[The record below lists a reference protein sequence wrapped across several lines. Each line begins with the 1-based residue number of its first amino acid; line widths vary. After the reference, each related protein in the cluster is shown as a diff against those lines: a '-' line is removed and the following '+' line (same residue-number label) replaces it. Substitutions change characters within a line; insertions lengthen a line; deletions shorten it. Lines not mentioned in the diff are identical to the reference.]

1 MGTSAIFSLSN
12 GSLLSAIMSAE
23 AAPVEIETISN
34 EKKVEELKRKSLDA
48 DKAAK
53 NGDSVEANGDSDEP
67 VCKKSKPQETETDG
81 KDEVTKE
88 VKDDAEAEDDEAD
101 EENGESAEEE
111 DSEDGSDADEA
122 NGHDEESGDDKAEGD
137 E

>member
-88 VKDDAEAEDDEAD
+88 VKDDEAD

-122 NGHDEESGDDKAEGD
+122 NGHVEVS
-137 E
+137 